1 MLPFF
6 CVFVPHPLLFVPIA
20 TPGPSIWRQTAD
32 ACIERHGTGGRTT
45 MTSKSGL
52 ALLLFTAICAN
63 AMRANNR
70 PKPKQTAAAT
80 DKTPPSYDM
89 KAQAV
94 VDLQQLQKKYAE
106 LAQAMPSD
114 KFTWRPETGVRSV
127 SELFLH
133 VAGANYGFPT
143 MMAGTAPAP
152 GFKRE
157 GFEKS
162 TTDKAKIIDELNK
175 SFAYAIA
182 SVEAMAN
189 ADFAKPEK
197 KLGPDAND
205 GDVIYLM
212 VMHNHEHLGQ
222 TIAYARMNGVTP
234 PWTEEAQK
242 KAAAKG
248 AAE

>member
-1 MLPFF
+1 MKT
-6 CVFVPHPLLFVPIA
+6 LLVSSA
-20 TPGPSIWRQTAD
+20 
-32 ACIERHGTGGRTT
+32 
-45 MTSKSGL
+45 
-52 ALLLFTAICAN
+52 ALLLLAAGNCKA
-63 AMRANNR
+63 APNN
-70 PKPKQTAAAT
+70 PAGAPQAAAAA
-80 DKTPPSYDM
+80 DKTSPSYDM
-89 KAQAV
+89 KAQSIE
-94 VDLQQLQKKYAE
+94 DLKQLQKKYLD
-106 LAQAMPSD
+106 LAQAIPAE
-114 KFTWRPETGVRSV
+114 KYTWRPEAGTRSV

-143 MMAGTAPAP
+143 MMTGTAPAP

-162 TTDKAKIIDELNK
+162 TTDKAAIIEQLNK
-175 SFAYAIA
+175 SFAYALA
-182 SVEAMAN
+182 SVQNMAN

-222 TIAYARMNGVTP
+222 SIAYARVNGITP

-242 KAAAKG
+242 KG
-248 AAE
+248 AGMD